1 VFAHACKLGLEGI
14 VSKRRDSP
22 YRSALDQIKEPGSRL
37 RCGVRPSITV
47 PQREF
52 ANQRALIQYA
62 EKNGLAYLW
71 HGTPAFA
78 KRQRTM
84 RPERYEI
91 VRGTDQPWGATC
103 DAAREDDPY
112 KRSGRLM
119 LRSARQ
125 WRSSASDCVP

>member
-1 VFAHACKLGLEGI
+1 M
-14 VSKRRDSP
+14 
-22 YRSALDQIKEPGSRL
+22 
-37 RCGVRPSITV
+37 

-91 VRGTDQPWGATC
+91 VEVRTSRRVRLVMLLAKRILQAKWAADAPFREAMAIKRERLRALKEKQAKARVKAT
-103 DAAREDDPY
+103 
-112 KRSGRLM
+112 
-119 LRSARQ
+119 
-125 WRSSASDCVP
+125 